1 MDKIMIAAEG
11 RTVPQEDGQPW
22 PSEGKVPED
31 THYNR
36 RRIADG
42 DLVEKPGPLEAEV
55 PAVVV
60 DPLADGEP
68 RSKPKG
74 K

>member
-22 PSEGKVPED
+22 PAEGKVPED
-31 THYNR
+31 TFYNR
-36 RRIADG
+36 RRVADG
-42 DLVEKPGPLEAEV
+42 DLVEKPDAPEAVAPET
-55 PAVVV
+55 
-60 DPLADGEP
+60 
-68 RSKPKG
+68 KPKG